1 MAAPVHG
8 GVYLVA
14 DKAISLDDGRSRTVH
29 DARRPFVVLSGL
41 RFNSDPEWRVVLGC
55 PTSRST
61 QFRTELCVRLAA
73 GESNLPKK
81 CWIRVPALQAIPK
94 TELQDH
100 TGNLTAEKL
109 REVQMRV
116 LEYFGL
122 IT

>member
-1 MAAPVHG
+1 M
-8 GVYLVA
+8 YLVA
-14 DKAISLDDGRSRTVH
+14 DKVLSLDDGRSRNVH
-29 DARRPFVVLSGL
+29 DTRRPFVVLSGL
-41 RFNSDPEWRVVLGC
+41 RFNSDPEWQVVLGC

-73 GESNLPKK
+73 GEANLPKK

-100 TGNLTAEKL
+100 TGNLAGEKL
-109 REVQMRV
+109 HEAQMRV
-116 LEYFGL
+116 LEYVGL

>member
-1 MAAPVHG
+1 M
-8 GVYLVA
+8 
-14 DKAISLDDGRSRTVH
+14 H
-29 DARRPFVVLSGL
+29 DVRRPFVVLSGL

-73 GESNLPKK
+73 GEANLPKK

-100 TGNLTAEKL
+100 TGSLTAEKL

-116 LEYFGL
+116 LEYAGL

>member
-1 MAAPVHG
+1 MAAPIHG

-14 DKAISLDDGRSRTVH
+14 DEVISLDDGRSRTVH

-73 GESNLPKK
+73 GEANLPNK

-94 TELQDH
+94 TKLQDH
-100 TGNLTAEKL
+100 TGTLTGDKL
-109 REVQMRV
+109 REAQMRV
-116 LEYFGL
+116 LEYVGL